1 MAKAYDYVF
10 KIVLIGDPG
19 VGKTCILGRFATN
32 QFYNRMMC
40 TIGCDFQTRT
50 IEINNKKVKL
60 VLWDTAGQERFTEL
74 SPIYF
79 RGAHGII
86 MVYDIT
92 NRLSFEAIA
101 NKWMKKVDNHSER
114 NIVRVLAGTKLDQDN
129 KRQVSSSEAEVFARD
144 RDFLFLETSAK
155 ENLNID
161 ELLMGTTHEI
171 LVTLFCDGLANQ
183 RDVFSKE
190 RTEET
195 SWTSC
200 CGLGWGSDDLS
211 SGVHVDNII
220 PSDLVQAVTLEE
232 KSLDALDYKRNMEAL
247 YTKNKTLFESYK
259 TRSGWF
265 ISYKQDDGSDVLA
278 ERLYRDLGGDNWFDM
293 YYNKTRTR
301 AAMIKG
307 ILRRDKFICFV
318 SPSYFKSQW
327 CVIELTTAFLS
338 GKTIVPVFNQDRNTA
353 GSMLSSVPECFS
365 DLKNEDFIG
374 LFADTV
380 PYRGQLNKVVSS
392 GSGKPKHGFYDS
404 EKETEENVISNL
416 EV

>member
-1 MAKAYDYVF
+1 MAKTYDYLF
-10 KIVLIGDPG
+10 KIVFIGDSS

-32 QFYNRMMC
+32 QFYSHFLC

-60 VLWDTAGQERFTEL
+60 VLWDTAGQERFSEL

-79 RGAHGII
+79 RGAHAII

-92 NRLSFEAIA
+92 NRLSFESVAS
-101 NKWMKKVDNHSER
+101 KWLKQVDKFGKHNL
-114 NIVRVLAGTKLDQDN
+114 VRVLAGSKLDKDDEREVTF
-129 KRQVSSSEAEVFARD
+129 KEAEALAKD
-144 RDFLFLETSAK
+144 RDFVFLETSAK

-161 ELLMGTTHEI
+161 ELLMRTTHEI
-171 LVTLFCDGLANQ
+171 LVTLYSDGLANQ
-183 RDVFSKE
+183 QNICPKE
-190 RTEET
+190 RAEET
-195 SWTSC
+195 TQAGC
-200 CGLGWGSDDLS
+200 CYSVWGSDDVS
-211 SGVHVDNII
+211 ADVQIDNAN
-220 PSDLVQAVTLEE
+220 PTDVVQAVTVER
-232 KSLDALDYKRNMEAL
+232 KSLDALDWKQNMEEL
-247 YTKNKTLFESYK
+247 YKKNKNLFESYK
-259 TRSGWF
+259 IRSGWF

-278 ERLYRDLGGDNWFDM
+278 ERLYRDLGGCNWFDM

-327 CVIELTTAFLS
+327 CVIELTTAFCS

-353 GSMLSSVPECFS
+353 GSMLSLVPHYFT

-374 LFADTV
+374 LFADTG
-380 PYRGQLNKVVSS
+380 PYRGQLKKVVSA
-392 GSGKPKHGFYDS
+392 GSGKLKHEFYDS
-404 EKETEENVISNL
+404 EKETE
-416 EV
+416 